1 MGTSGEELH
10 EHDDAARRPLAAGE
24 TRAGKMSSLDQA
36 IDDPRRI
43 RAPYKKPELMA
54 WGTLGDITRAV
65 GRNGYKDGG
74 TGFNKWT
81 RF

>member
-1 MGTSGEELH
+1 MAGEAQADGTS
-10 EHDDAARRPLAAGE
+10 PFN
-24 TRAGKMSSLDQA
+24 QA

-74 TGFNKWT
+74 SGFNKWT

>member
-1 MGTSGEELH
+1 LN
-10 EHDDAARRPLAAGE
+10 EHDDAARRPRAAGE
-24 TRAGKMSSLDQA
+24 AQAGMTSPGNQA
-36 IDDPRRI
+36 SDDPSRK

-65 GRNGYKDGG
+65 GRSGYKDGG
-74 TGFNKWT
+74 SGFNKWT